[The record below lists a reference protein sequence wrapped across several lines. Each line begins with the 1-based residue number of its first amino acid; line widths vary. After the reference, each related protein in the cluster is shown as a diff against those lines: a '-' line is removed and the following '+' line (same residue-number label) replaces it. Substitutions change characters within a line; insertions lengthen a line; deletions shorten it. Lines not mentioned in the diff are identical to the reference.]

1 MKHTDRVARR
11 LALREGVSLSPADLE
26 AIVAEFE
33 DFERALAELEPFSQG
48 VPWLAVQVQPPE
60 KGINHGSL

>member
-11 LALREGVSLSPADLE
+11 LALLEGVSLSPADLE

-33 DFERALAELEPFSQG
+33 DFEKALEG
-48 VPWLAVQVQPPE
+48 
-60 KGINHGSL
+60 